1 MIYNAN
7 SDMLCPCVIHS
18 GNVQDAVSRY
28 FSKDMFFCMTQD
40 GELNQN
46 ALIDVVQYIE
56 RLRFNDMFPS

>member
-46 ALIDVVQYIE
+46 ALVEVVKYIE
-56 RLRFNDMFPS
+56 RL